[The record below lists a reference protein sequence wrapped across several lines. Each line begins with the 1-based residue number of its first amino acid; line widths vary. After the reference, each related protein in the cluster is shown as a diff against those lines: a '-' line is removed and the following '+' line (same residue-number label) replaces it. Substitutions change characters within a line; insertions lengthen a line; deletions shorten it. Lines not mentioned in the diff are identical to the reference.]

1 MSLFDPSDIA
11 ICVRTLFSSKDNNVM
26 SPIVRAG
33 PAYNSLRKLSSFGYN
48 VFIIDGGSDEEVLSK
63 FQKTGAKIREQDSN
77 LSGIGNATL
86 QTLQFGLETNA
97 KYFGLV
103 ELEKTSMISK
113 FPYFFERLAGSNY
126 DFLIPYRKSLS
137 SLEENQAHYEDW
149 GNSWWWSFTGLGLDS
164 LNGTRLFT
172 RENANYF
179 LEHNMAKYGD
189 RWEILFVPLL
199 KAYIDG
205 KQIDIV
211 KVDYRHPKKQKL
223 DEAKRKEMH
232 LKRAEQHSA
241 LTQAEMH
248 FYQDYYAELLGEF
261 SGFNFVDYFTD
272 ATYAAQMTK
281 ISEKL
286 NRFNPRLV
294 KDSMQSGPFL
304 NGTFYNSIFGEMPRL
319 VDVAKFTRRTDY
331 NINY

>member
-11 ICVRTLFSSKDNNVM
+11 ICVRTLFSSKDYNVM

-48 VFIIDGGSDEEVLSK
+48 VFIIDGGSDEEVLCN
-63 FQKTGAKIREQDSN
+63 FQKTGAKIREQDPN
-77 LSGIGNATL
+77 LPGIGNATL

-113 FPYFFERLAGSNY
+113 FPYLFDRLAGLNY

-149 GNSWWWSFTGLGLDS
+149 GNSWWWSFTGLDLDS

-179 LEHNMAKYGD
+179 LEHNMTRYGN

-205 KQIDIV
+205 KKIDIA
-211 KVDYRHPKKQKL
+211 KVDYRHPKKQKN
-223 DEAKRKEMH
+223 DESKRKEMH

-241 LTQAEMH
+241 LTKAEMC
-248 FYQDYYAELLGEF
+248 FYKDYYTELITEF
-261 SGFNFVDYFTD
+261 NRFNLSDYFAD
-272 ATYAAQMTK
+272 ESYALQMVK

-294 KDSMQSGPFL
+294 NDTMQSGPFL
-304 NGTFYNSIFGEMPRL
+304 KSTFYNSLFGEMPKL
-319 VDVAKFTRRTDY
+319 VDVARFTRRTDY
-331 NINY
+331 NHNY